1 MRKILPYILIALA
14 LLIGQ
19 GLLAQSGVLR
29 DKVQEELDRTDQLIA
44 QAEEQLQS
52 MENPA
57 GLAFL
62 EQAKVTQQQA
72 KDLFAGNQFVEA
84 RRMTLLARDLLRK
97 ALRTNRATELG
108 SDQALRKLEQVEDK
122 LERAREL
129 LAESEN
135 QPLTALLDVATD
147 NLKRAWD
154 FYTAGKFIP
163 AIKLAEQVEKTA
175 DRILSRGG
183 SGSAANYQ
191 RRLET
196 VREAIDQ
203 AGEVVEGC
211 QMEDGRSFLDQ
222 AVKAL
227 ESAEQLADKG
237 QTRAALQML
246 QKAKVFAARAMR
258 ACETGDE
265 NLAARY
271 QRLLGLADQLKEQ
284 SQSLSGDNREAVDLL
299 LTKAY
304 EQLEIARTA
313 IDAADVA
320 KATPA
325 LQAANLAIRQAEEI
339 ILESN

>member
-14 LLIGQ
+14 LLVGS
-19 GLLAQSGVLR
+19 GLLAQSGVQR

-62 EQAKVTQQQA
+62 EQAKATQQQA

-84 RRMTLLARDLLRK
+84 RRMTMLARDLLRK

-108 SDQALRKLEQVEDK
+108 SDQALRKLEQAEDK

-135 QPLTALLDVATD
+135 QPMAALLDAATD

-175 DRILSRGG
+175 DRILSRGS

-191 RRLET
+191 RRLES
-196 VREAIDQ
+196 VRDAIDK
-203 AGEVVEGC
+203 AGEVVGRC
-211 QMEDGRSFLDQ
+211 QMEEGKSLLEQ

-227 ESAEQLADKG
+227 ESAEQLADNG
-237 QTRAALQML
+237 QTAAALQML
-246 QKAKVFAARAMR
+246 QKAKVFAGRAMR
-258 ACETGDE
+258 ACESTDE

-271 QRLLGLADQLKEQ
+271 HRLLGLADQLKEQ
-284 SQSLSGDNREAVDLL
+284 SQSMSGENREAVDLL

-304 EQLEIARTA
+304 EQLEIARMA

-339 ILESN
+339 VLETN